1 MEIDT
6 HSIKFFYKWIIF
18 KHQTKFIKYDFNI
31 FKDNFFIFM
40 DDLISTTMPRTKQIV
55 HEKLGY
61 PFPPRQFINLKK
73 KKEKKKEV

>member
-1 MEIDT
+1 
-6 HSIKFFYKWIIF
+6 
-18 KHQTKFIKYDFNI
+18 
-31 FKDNFFIFM
+31 M